1 MYQWVQIKLAFCDCQ
16 YKMYP
21 PVQLWGRQVKK
32 KTEARRQAIV
42 DVAAEVFRE
51 MGFERTLMS
60 EICRR
65 IGGSKATIYN
75 YFPSKE
81 LLFVEVMRQA
91 TEAEFKGIH
100 RLLNDAV
107 EDVAE
112 ALQHFGEG
120 LLSLIYS
127 PQLLAARRL
136 VMSSVGDGEFGRA
149 CFEQGP
155 KRGMNEVS
163 AFLLA
168 LMEKGK
174 LRHCDPAVASLH
186 LRGLLE
192 SELLDSL
199 VFRIES
205 DISPE
210 RIKEIVAR
218 AVGVFMAGYG
228 PHDAR
233 TNPSSDCPKG

>member
-1 MYQWVQIKLAFCDCQ
+1 M
-16 YKMYP
+16 
-21 PVQLWGRQVKK
+21 KK
-32 KTEARRQAIV
+32 KTEARRQAII

-51 MGFERTLMS
+51 MGFERALMS

-91 TEAEFKGIH
+91 TDAEFKGILK
-100 RLLNDAV
+100 LLNHTV

-127 PQLLAARRL
+127 PEVLAARRL
-136 VMSSVGDGEFGRA
+136 AISSVGDGEFGRA

-155 KRGMNEVS
+155 KRSMSEVS

-174 LRHCDPAVASLH
+174 LRQCDPAVASLH

-205 DISPE
+205 DMGPE

-218 AVGVFMAGYG
+218 AVAVFMAGYG
-228 PHDAR
+228 PHDAG